1 MSILAQALREIVRT
15 EEAAQKL
22 LDTEKEQ
29 PRTNGHD
36 GSADTSWPVPDSNWP
51 AKLAKPAFHGL
62 AGDIVQ
68 TLGPHTEADEAAILL
83 QFLAFAGICMGRN
96 QYYLVE
102 GDRHYSNIFI
112 AMVGESS
119 KARKGTSLGRIR
131 QLFAMIDDPFSDR
144 CIQSGLSSGEGLIWA
159 VRDETDDDPGV
170 IDKRLL
176 VAESELAGLLRVM
189 QRDGNI
195 ISRIVRDAW
204 DRGDLGV
211 LTKKFSTRAS
221 NAHISIV
228 GHITVDELTRYLD
241 RTEAANGFA
250 NRFLFIAVKR
260 SKLLPHGG
268 NLSDSD
274 LRPLAKRLAEVISY
288 TQLVRQIRMQDST
301 ARLWEKV
308 YPELSE
314 GQPGLY
320 GAVTGRA
327 EAQVIRLALLYALL
341 DKDAEISVEHLKAGL
356 AIWDYADASARFI
369 FGDATGDPVKDTIL
383 TSLRNN
389 PDGLSRT
396 EISRLFQGHQK
407 SDRINRTLEDLR
419 RLGRVKQGSIDTDG
433 RPTEVWQY
441 K

>member
-1 MSILAQALREIVRT
+1 MSALLAQQQRELERT
-15 EEAAQKL
+15 ENIANGFDPRPKL
-22 LDTEKEQ
+22 L
-29 PRTNGHD
+29 
-36 GSADTSWPVPDSNWP
+36 PVPDSNWP
-51 AKLAKPAFHGL
+51 AKLAEPAFHGL
-62 AGDIVQ
+62 AGDIVRI
-68 TLGPHTEADEAAILL
+68 LGPHTEADEAAILL

-102 GDRHYSNIFI
+102 GDKHYSNIFI

-159 VRDETDDDPGV
+159 VRDETDKDPGI

-288 TQLVRQIRMQDST
+288 TKLVRQIRMQDST

-341 DKDAEISVEHLKAGL
+341 DKEAEISVEHLKAGL

-383 TSLRNN
+383 TSLRTS

-407 SDRINRTLEDLR
+407 SDRINRSLEDLHQ
-419 RLGRVKQGSIDTDG
+419 LGRVKKGSIDTDG
-433 RPTEVWQY
+433 RPTEVW
-441 K
+441 KFK

>member
-1 MSILAQALREIVRT
+1 MSALLAQRQRELERT
-15 EEAAQKL
+15 ENIANGFDPRPKL
-22 LDTEKEQ
+22 L
-29 PRTNGHD
+29 
-36 GSADTSWPVPDSNWP
+36 PVPDSNWP
-51 AKLAKPAFHGL
+51 AKLAEPAFHGL
-62 AGDIVQ
+62 AGDIVRI
-68 TLGPHTEADEAAILL
+68 LGPHTEADEAAIFL

-102 GDRHYSNIFI
+102 GDKHYSNIFI

-159 VRDETDDDPGV
+159 VRDETDKDPGI

-228 GHITVDELTRYLD
+228 GHITVDELIRYLD

-274 LRPLAKRLAEVISY
+274 LRPLASRLAKVISY
-288 TQLVRQIRMQDST
+288 TNLVRQIRMQDST

-341 DKDAEISVEHLKAGL
+341 DKEAEISVEHLKAGL

-383 TSLRNN
+383 TSLRTS

-407 SDRINRTLEDLR
+407 SDRINRSLEDLR
-419 RLGRVKQGSIDTDG
+419 QLGRVKKGSIDTDG
-433 RPTEVWQY
+433 RPTEVW
-441 K
+441 KFK

>member
-1 MSILAQALREIVRT
+1 MSALLAQQQRELERT
-15 EEAAQKL
+15 ENIANGFDPRPKL
-22 LDTEKEQ
+22 L
-29 PRTNGHD
+29 
-36 GSADTSWPVPDSNWP
+36 PVPDSNWP
-51 AKLAKPAFHGL
+51 AKLAEPAFHGL
-62 AGDIVQ
+62 AGDIVRI
-68 TLGPHTEADEAAILL
+68 LGPHTEADEAAILL

-102 GDRHYSNIFI
+102 GDKHYSNIFI

-119 KARKGTSLGRIR
+119 QARKGTSLGRIR

-159 VRDETDDDPGV
+159 VRDETDKDPGI

-228 GHITVDELTRYLD
+228 GHITVDELIRYLD

-274 LRPLAKRLAEVISY
+274 LRPLASRLAKVISY
-288 TQLVRQIRMQDST
+288 TKLVRQIRMQDST

-341 DKDAEISVEHLKAGL
+341 DKEAEISVEHLKAGL
-356 AIWDYADASARFI
+356 TIWDYADASARFI

-383 TSLRNN
+383 TSLRTS

-407 SDRINRTLEDLR
+407 SDRINRSLEDLR
-419 RLGRVKQGSIDTDG
+419 QLGRVKQGSIDTNG
-433 RPTEVWQY
+433 RPTEVWQC

>member
-1 MSILAQALREIVRT
+1 MSALVAQQQRELERT
-15 EEAAQKL
+15 ENIAEKFDPRPKL
-22 LDTEKEQ
+22 L
-29 PRTNGHD
+29 
-36 GSADTSWPVPDSNWP
+36 PVADSNWP
-51 AKLAKPAFHGL
+51 AKLAKPVFHGL

-102 GDRHYSNIFI
+102 GDKHYSNIFI

-268 NLSDSD
+268 NLSASD
-274 LRPLAKRLAEVISY
+274 LRPLASRLAEVISY
-288 TQLVRQIRMQDST
+288 TKLVRQIRMQDST

-341 DKDAEISVEHLKAGL
+341 DQDAEISVEHLKAGL

-419 RLGRVKQGSIDTDG
+419 QLGRVKKGSIDTDG
-433 RPTEVWQY
+433 RSAEVWQC